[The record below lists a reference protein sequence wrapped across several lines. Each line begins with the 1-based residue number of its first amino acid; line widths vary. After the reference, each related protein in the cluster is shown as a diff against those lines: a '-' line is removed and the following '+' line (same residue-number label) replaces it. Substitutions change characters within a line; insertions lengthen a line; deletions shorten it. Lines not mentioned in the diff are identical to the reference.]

1 MGNMCTGIQARKD
14 IQYNNETT
22 SNSFINNIRDSNN
35 PINNQSVPPP
45 NTNANYTP
53 NLNVTTPQ
61 YLSTS
66 ENYELKKEKEKIKD
80 LSENLNM
87 QKTQINEII
96 DKNDNLE
103 KENQK
108 LKETDPIQEQINKM
122 KLENQKLKLSIQ
134 KRNKL
139 ISDLKDKCNEQ
150 HAMIKTINSKIENI
164 KKFIPDK
171 TIRDKENEK
180 FEEQLAIAAVNE
192 QIMKELCG
200 GGSDMVGMTKIFEG
214 DDKNKDI
221 NKKIEKI
228 PQIYY
233 KDNKY
238 ENPECTICFDIFKEN
253 ELLKQLKCNHI
264 FHKECLSQ
272 WLLNNSKCPICNKI
286 C

>member
-1 MGNMCTGIQARKD
+1 MEKKNKKIVNSSNLNYHR
-14 IQYNNETT
+14 YNNTKNISNINEVNNDLHSQYKNEIFKNKIDTT
-22 SNSFINNIRDSNN
+22 YKRPNIINKIIKEDDKV
-35 PINNQSVPPP
+35 IN
-45 NTNANYTP
+45 
-53 NLNVTTPQ
+53 
-61 YLSTS
+61 
-66 ENYELKKEKEKIKD
+66 EKEKE
-80 LSENLNM
+80 SES
-87 QKTQINEII
+87 E
-96 DKNDNLE
+96 KNV
-103 KENQK
+103 
-108 LKETDPIQEQINKM
+108 KETDPIQEQINKM

-192 QIMKELCG
+192 QIMKEICG
-200 GGSDMVGMTKIFEG
+200 GGSDMVGMNKIFDG
-214 DDKNKDI
+214 GDKNKDI

>member
-1 MGNMCTGIQARKD
+1 MNYHR
-14 IQYNNETT
+14 YNNTKNISNINEVNNDLHSQYKNEIFKNKIDTT
-22 SNSFINNIRDSNN
+22 YKRPNIINKIIKEDDKV
-35 PINNQSVPPP
+35 IN
-45 NTNANYTP
+45 
-53 NLNVTTPQ
+53 
-61 YLSTS
+61 
-66 ENYELKKEKEKIKD
+66 EKEKE
-80 LSENLNM
+80 SES
-87 QKTQINEII
+87 E
-96 DKNDNLE
+96 KNV
-103 KENQK
+103 
-108 LKETDPIQEQINKM
+108 KETDPIQEQINKM

-164 KKFIPDK
+164 KKFIPEK

-192 QIMKELCG
+192 QIMKEICG
-200 GGSDMVGMTKIFEG
+200 GGSDMVGMNKIFEG

-286 C
+286 I